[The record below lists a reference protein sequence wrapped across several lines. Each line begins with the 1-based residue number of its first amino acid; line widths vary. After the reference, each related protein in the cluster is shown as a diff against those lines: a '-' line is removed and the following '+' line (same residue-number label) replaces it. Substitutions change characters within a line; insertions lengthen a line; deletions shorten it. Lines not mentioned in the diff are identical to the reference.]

1 MNIQGKCAVITG
13 ASRGVGR
20 ATALLLAKAGCSV
33 LINYSHSKKEAE
45 STAAEARALGANAA
59 CFQADVSSDS
69 ACRAIMAAAMKEFG
83 RLDILVNN
91 AATTEFIP
99 HSELERFNDAHWDRI
114 FAVNVKGAFFCA
126 RAASQH
132 MLAGDGGAIV
142 NVTSVAGIVGSG
154 SSIAYCASKAALIN
168 MTMSLARVLAPKIRV
183 NSVAPGFI
191 ASQWTKEGLGPKYEP
206 TKQAREKNSAL
217 GRVCE
222 PDDVAD
228 VIVGLIAGSD
238 MVTGQTIVV
247 DGGGL
252 IGPKS

>member
-1 MNIQGKCAVITG
+1 MNLKGKIAVITG

-20 ATALLLAKAGCSV
+20 STTLRLAKAGCSV
-33 LINYSHSKKEAE
+33 LVNYSHSEKEAE
-45 STAAEARALGANAA
+45 NVAASARALGVDAFP
-59 CFQADVSSDS
+59 FQGDVSSD
-69 ACRAIMAAAMKEFG
+69 AVCRSMMDAAVKRWG

-99 HSELERFNDAHWDRI
+99 HSELERFDEAHWDRI
-114 FAVNVKGAFFCA
+114 LNVNVKGAFFCA
-126 RAASQH
+126 RAASRH
-132 MLAGDGGAIV
+132 MLAGEGGAII
-142 NVTSVAGIVGSG
+142 NVTSVAGINATG

-191 ASQWTKEGLGPKYEP
+191 ASDWTKSGLGESYET
-206 TKQAREKNSAL
+206 TKHAKAKNAAL

-228 VIVGLIAGSD
+228 VIVSMIAGAD

-247 DGGGL
+247 DGGAL
-252 IGPKS
+252 IGPKP